1 MPRTFTDSSARLSWR
16 GAVADGCVDVGGLGM
31 LLLQDDGRIVLGAS
45 PETLPVQQM
54 VKLDQRSLRHARGPE
69 LHAGA
74 GHRIQDPRRGH
85 DDDARRRL
93 EVNNRARYTL
103 LAALAPD
110 TTPEERVPA
119 IVDLDLLPDMGR
131 MAGRLPSG
139 ASRGCSAAPTGA
151 ASAPP

>member
-1 MPRTFTDSSARLSWR
+1 
-16 GAVADGCVDVGGLGM
+16 M

-131 MAGRLPSG
+131 MAGRLRFPEKTLS
-139 ASRGCSAAPTGA
+139 SPAPT
-151 ASAPP
+151 